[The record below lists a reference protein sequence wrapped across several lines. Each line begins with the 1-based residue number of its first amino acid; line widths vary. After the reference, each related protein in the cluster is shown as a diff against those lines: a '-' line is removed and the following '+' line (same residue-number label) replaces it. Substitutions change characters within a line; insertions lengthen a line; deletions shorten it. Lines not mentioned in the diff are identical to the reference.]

1 MKFDRPIGAAADVK
15 ELEYVAALHQ
25 TSHSDEDGDW
35 MDGSIDGK
43 AYSAKSFKL
52 DQPF

>member
-1 MKFDRPIGAAADVK
+1 MKFDRPIGATA
-15 ELEYVAALHQ
+15 VAALHQ
-25 TSHSDEDGDW
+25 ISHSDGDGDW